1 MCTPTFAMFRA
12 IWTPLS
18 PTLVKMHERV
28 SLLTNYSKLKFDHR
42 FGWPFDRE
50 ACTPTFATLRA
61 IFTPFNANLGE
72 TAQWSFTFSQL
83 LIIET

>member
-18 PTLVKMHERV
+18 RTLAKMHDGV
-28 SLLTNYSKLKFDHR
+28 SLLTNFLELKFDHR
-42 FGWPFDRE
+42 FGCPFDRE

-61 IFTPFNANLGE
+61 IFTPFNPNLGK
-72 TAQWSFTFSQL
+72 TAQRSFTFNQFL
-83 LIIET
+83 GIKI